1 LSVLASG
8 RKNVRRIVALQARYL
23 LVVGLAVVLGLSV
36 ALPVFAADGGIQ
48 PRVVGGEPV
57 PNGDYPFVASLGN
70 VRYGTTAYGRHFCGA
85 SLIDSD
91 SVLTA
96 AHCAQGTPKRLLRV
110 TVGRTVL
117 SGSGG
122 RTRRVS
128 RIDIHPRFTG
138 KVSNGYDAAV
148 LTLNNPVGGIPA
160 IWLAGTPQDALEQPG
175 RLATVAGWGN
185 TIEQPPRGSNGTDFP
200 DRMRAAR
207 VPIVSDARAR
217 DVYGRSYVRAL
228 MVAAG
233 KEGKDTCSGDSGGP
247 MFARQGDKRYQIGI
261 TSFGSGCA
269 ARGYPGVYTEVN
281 ARAIRTFIVNAAGL

>member
-1 LSVLASG
+1 M
-8 RKNVRRIVALQARYL
+8 RRPVGWSANQLRRSTIRY
-23 LVVGLAVVLGLSV
+23 VVAVVFGLMLGLSV
-36 ALPVFAADGGIQ
+36 AVPVFAADRELH

-57 PNGDYPFVASLGN
+57 PTGDYPFVASLGN

-122 RTRRVS
+122 QTRRVS

-138 KVSNGYDAAV
+138 RASNGYDAAV

-160 IWLAGTPQDALEQPG
+160 IRLAGAPQDALEQPG

-185 TIEQPPRGSNGTDFP
+185 TIEQPPRGDNGSNYP

-217 DVYGRSYVRAL
+217 DVYGRSYLKAL
-228 MVAAG
+228 MIAAG
-233 KEGKDTCSGDSGGP
+233 NEGKDTCSGDSGGP
-247 MFARQGDKRYQIGI
+247 MFARQGDYRYQIGI
-261 TSFGSGCA
+261 TSFGFGCA

>member
-1 LSVLASG
+1 MKRPVGWSANQL
-8 RKNVRRIVALQARYL
+8 RRRTIRY
-23 LVVGLAVVLGLSV
+23 VVAVVFGLMLGLSV
-36 ALPVFAADGGIQ
+36 VVPVFAADGGIQ

-57 PNGDYPFVASLGN
+57 PNGDYPFVASLGD
-70 VRYGTTAYGRHFCGA
+70 VKDGTTAYRRHFCGA
-85 SLIDSD
+85 SLIDRN

-96 AHCAQGTPKRLLRV
+96 AHCVKGTQKQPLRV

-122 RTRRVS
+122 QTRSVS
-128 RIDIHPRFTG
+128 RIVIHPRY
-138 KVSNGYDAAV
+138 NGATSSKYDAAV

-160 IWLAGTPQDALEQPG
+160 IRIAGASQDALENPG
-175 RLATVAGWGN
+175 RSATVAGWGD
-185 TIEQPPRGSNGTDFP
+185 TIKQPPSGNNGSRYP

-217 DVYGRSYVRAL
+217 DVYGRSYVGAL

-233 KEGKDTCSGDSGGP
+233 REGKDTCSGDSGGP

-261 TSFGSGCA
+261 TSFGRGCA

-281 ARAIRTFIVNAAGL
+281 ARAIRPFIVNAAGL

>member
-1 LSVLASG
+1 LSVLVDR
-8 RKNVRRIVALQARYL
+8 RKKVRRIMALRVRHL
-23 LVVGLAVVLGLSV
+23 LVVGLAVVLGLAV
-36 ALPVFAADGGIQ
+36 AVPVFAANGGIEPQ
-48 PRVVGGEPV
+48 IVGGEPV
-57 PNGDYPFVASLGN
+57 PTGDYRFVASLGD
-70 VRYGTTAYGRHFCGA
+70 VTYGKTAYQRHFCGA
-85 SLIDSD
+85 SLIDRN

-96 AHCAQGTPKRLLRV
+96 AHCVKGTRKWRLHV

-122 RTRRVS
+122 QTRRVS
-128 RIDIHPRFTG
+128 KKAIHPRFRNE
-138 KVSNGYDAAV
+138 KYDAAV
-148 LTLNNPVGGIPA
+148 LTLKNPVQGVPA
-160 IWLAGTPQDALEQPG
+160 LRLAGTSQDALENPG

-185 TIEQPPRGSNGTDFP
+185 TIEQPPNGDNGSSFP
-200 DRMRAAR
+200 DRMRVAR

-217 DVYGRSYVRAL
+217 DVYGSAFVGAL

-261 TSFGSGCA
+261 TSFGAGCG

-281 ARAIRTFIVNAAGL
+281 APAIRSFIVNAAGL